1 MALNNTVGNEP
12 VSPRP
17 RYRIRQRRS
26 ALAVAQ
32 EDAFIPTT
40 RRHPHRP
47 PGIQVHVPDH
57 DHADCERGRIAI
69 RLAAAALDWK

>member
-47 PGIQVHVPDH
+47 PGIQVHLPDH
-57 DHADCERGRIAI
+57 DHADRERGA
-69 RLAAAALDWK
+69 LVTGVADAALAWK

>member
-32 EDAFIPTT
+32 EDAHVPSP
-40 RRHPHRP
+40 RRYLHRP
-47 PGIQVHVPDH
+47 PGIQVHFPDH
-57 DHADCERGRIAI
+57 DHADRERGP
-69 RLAAAALDWK
+69 LVTGVAAAALICK